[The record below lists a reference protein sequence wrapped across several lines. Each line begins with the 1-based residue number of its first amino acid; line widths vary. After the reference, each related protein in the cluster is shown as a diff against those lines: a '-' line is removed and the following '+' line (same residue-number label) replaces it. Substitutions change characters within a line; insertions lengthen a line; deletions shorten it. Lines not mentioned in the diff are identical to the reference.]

1 VKLRRVT
8 RRIEGG
14 RVRLCG
20 DVERA
25 GGSCL
30 ELRFSFDAAD
40 ASLVADTADAFVPAL
55 LLPAMAAGEAL
66 EIVPEV
72 SPLLLQRLP
81 RLQAIFSSWFPRY
94 RTVAVSAAPHA
105 RSAARAPGVGAFFS
119 GGVDSFYTL
128 RAHLGRGAPDAPA
141 VTHLVFFHGLETS
154 LAARRGGEASEARAR
169 AVAAETGLA
178 FVAGE
183 TDLRTHFP
191 LPWGEYCGA
200 GLASAAHALSA
211 GLGHVLVPS
220 TDSYGDAIHWGSH
233 PLVDE
238 LWSSE
243 CTAVACDGAELTRAG
258 KVERFV
264 ALDPLARRHLRV
276 CVDNAGG
283 DFNCGRCHKCVRT
296 MVALRALG
304 VETEF
309 ETFPN
314 TLPSDLDAALAND
327 DTMFLEQNLALLE
340 RTGHAPALA
349 AGVRRV
355 LRARRR
361 RIALRS
367 WLENSPLAP
376 LLPALRAVRGRRWS
390 GRRRSAHGAG
400 GSPSGKS

>member
-1 VKLRRVT
+1 VTLRHVT

-25 GGSCL
+25 GGARL
-30 ELRFSFDAAD
+30 ELGFSFDAA
-40 ASLVADTADAFVPAL
+40 AAALVADTADAFVPAL

-66 EIVPEV
+66 EIVPRV
-72 SPLLLQRLP
+72 SPLLLQRL
-81 RLQAIFSSWFPRY
+81 RHLQAIFSSWFPRY
-94 RTVAVSAAPHA
+94 RTVAVCAAPRASSAAP
-105 RSAARAPGVGAFFS
+105 APGVGAFFS

-128 RAHLGRGAPDAPA
+128 RAHLGCDAPERPA
-141 VTHLVFFHGLETS
+141 ITHLVFFHGLETS

-169 AVAAETGLA
+169 AVARETGLA

-233 PLVDE
+233 PLVDD

-243 CTAVACDGAELTRAG
+243 CTTVACDGAEHTRAG
-258 KVERFV
+258 KLERFV
-264 ALDPLARRHLRV
+264 AFDPLARRHLRV

-304 VETEF
+304 AEREF
-309 ETFPN
+309 ATFPS
-314 TLPSDLDAALAND
+314 TLPADLGAALAND
-327 DTMFLEQNLALLE
+327 DTTFLEQNRALLE
-340 RTGHAPALA
+340 RTGRAPALA
-349 AGVRRV
+349 AAVRRV

-361 RIALRS
+361 RIALRT
-367 WLENSPLAP
+367 WLENSSLEP
-376 LLPALRAVRGRRWS
+376 LLPLLRAVRGRR
-390 GRRRSAHGAG
+390 
-400 GSPSGKS
+400 